1 MKTNKKAD
9 TAVAL
14 KYDDGGSSA
23 PKVVAKGQGEIAKK
37 ILQKADEFDIP
48 IFKNKAL
55 ADSLLKLDLDEQIPP
70 SLYKAIAEVFV
81 WLMNSEQKAQLSN
94 RN

>member
-1 MKTNKKAD
+1 MENKTKN

-14 KYDDGGSSA
+14 KYDKDSSHA
-23 PKVVAKGQGEIAKK
+23 PKVVAKGKGEIATK
-37 ILQKADEFDIP
+37 ILQKANEFDIP

-70 SLYKAIAEVFV
+70 NLYKAIAEVFV
-81 WLMNSEQKAQLSN
+81 WLMNSEQKAQLSK
-94 RN
+94 RD